1 MNGSLMQGKVALITG
16 ASSGLGQHF
25 ARVLAG
31 AGARVAVTARRRDKL
46 QTLAAEINDA
56 GGSALAVGMDVTD
69 RMSVTDALDEITAE
83 MAVPD
88 VLVNNA
94 GVASGSAALDVTDDD
109 WHKVIDTNLQGA
121 WIVAQETARR
131 MRDHGGGNII
141 NTASILGLRV
151 SAGVAPYAISKAA
164 VLQMTKALALELA
177 RFKIRVNALAPG
189 YIETDLNEAY
199 LQSDAGQAM
208 IKRIPMRRVV
218 TNIDPE
224 HLDHYG
230 NFDNLR
236 KAFVDFVEN
245 IPFYGFA
252 ALCIDHAEVQAM
264 IPRVS
269 DRRII
274 TYGFSPQA
282 DVRGENVSSGDGGTT
297 FDVVISNRKTGET
310 RHIQGLKLAMYG
322 LHNVLNALSA
332 VAIASEMGLS
342 DAVLNRA
349 FSEFKGVKRRF
360 TQTGVV
366 DGTTIIDDYGHHPV
380 EIAAVLKAAR
390 QVTKERVIAVVQPH
404 RYSRLR
410 DLFEDFCTCF
420 NDADAVIVAD
430 VYAAGETPI
439 EGIDRDAFVA
449 GLRERGHRTVI
460 ALDGPDALAGTI
472 DGMIG
477 EGDFVVCLGAG
488 SISAWA
494 NALPDQLRA
503 LRGQPT
509 EAQNDGH

>member
-208 IKRIPMRRVV
+208 IKRIPMRR
-218 TNIDPE
+218 
-224 HLDHYG
+224 
-230 NFDNLR
+230 
-236 KAFVDFVEN
+236 
-245 IPFYGFA
+245 
-252 ALCIDHAEVQAM
+252 
-264 IPRVS
+264 
-269 DRRII
+269 
-274 TYGFSPQA
+274 
-282 DVRGENVSSGDGGTT
+282 
-297 FDVVISNRKTGET
+297 
-310 RHIQGLKLAMYG
+310 
-322 LHNVLNALSA
+322 
-332 VAIASEMGLS
+332 
-342 DAVLNRA
+342 
-349 FSEFKGVKRRF
+349 
-360 TQTGVV
+360 
-366 DGTTIIDDYGHHPV
+366 
-380 EIAAVLKAAR
+380 
-390 QVTKERVIAVVQPH
+390 
-404 RYSRLR
+404 
-410 DLFEDFCTCF
+410 
-420 NDADAVIVAD
+420 
-430 VYAAGETPI
+430 AGRMH
-439 EGIDRDAFVA
+439 D
-449 GLRERGHRTVI
+449 
-460 ALDGPDALAGTI
+460 LDGPLLLLASDASAYMTGAVI
-472 DGMIG
+472 PVDG
-477 EGDFVVCLGAG
+477 
-488 SISAWA
+488 
-494 NALPDQLRA
+494 
-503 LRGQPT
+503 
-509 EAQNDGH
+509 GHLVNTL